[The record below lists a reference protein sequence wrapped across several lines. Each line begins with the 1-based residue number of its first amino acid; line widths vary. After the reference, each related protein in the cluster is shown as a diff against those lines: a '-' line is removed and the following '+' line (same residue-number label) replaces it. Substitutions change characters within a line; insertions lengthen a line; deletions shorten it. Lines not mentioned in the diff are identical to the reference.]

1 LTAPNNLISVTIRG
15 RLVKSLIDTGSNQN
29 IMSQRLHS
37 KLFPPVN
44 HSKQNETVANN
55 SDLTLLSANAS
66 QMKII
71 ATIDTDIRILGL
83 QIPVTFRVVPDLVY
97 DLILGRAIFAR
108 H

>member
-29 IMSQRLHS
+29 IMSQRLYS

-44 HSKQNETVANN
+44 RSKQNETVANN

-83 QIPVTFRVVPDLVY
+83 QNS
-97 DLILGRAIFAR
+97 GRGHSSTHPALS
-108 H
+108 

>member
-15 RLVKSLIDTGSNQN
+15 RLVESLIDTGSNQN
-29 IMSQRLHS
+29 IMSQRLYS

-44 HSKQNETVANN
+44 RSKQNETVANN

-83 QIPVTFRVVPDLVY
+83 QNS
-97 DLILGRAIFAR
+97 GRGHSSTHPALS
-108 H
+108 